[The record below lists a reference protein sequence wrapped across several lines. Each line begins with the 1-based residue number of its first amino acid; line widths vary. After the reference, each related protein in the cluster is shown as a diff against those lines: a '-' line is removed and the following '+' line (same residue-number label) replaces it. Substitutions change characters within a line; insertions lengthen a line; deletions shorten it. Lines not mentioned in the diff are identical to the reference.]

1 MSSSKNLEFK
11 KTAFLNKS
19 NSAFIEEMYLKFV
32 NNDPELPDS
41 WRKYF
46 KEVGDEDDII
56 VNEINGPSWSP
67 SKKVSINKKENFEN
81 QITEQNNDDIIKSNT
96 NSIKAVAM
104 IRSYRQRGH
113 LIAKLDP
120 LGLLKSDY
128 LEELHPESYG
138 FKKEDYQKKI
148 FLDNVTNKQY
158 SNINEILKFLKEK
171 YCGSLGYEY
180 MHISNPTERK
190 WFRDRVEKADDFN
203 FTQNGK
209 EAILNKLI
217 QAEGFE
223 KFLHTKYV
231 GTKRFGLDG
240 GESLIPALEQVIKI
254 GGQSNVKEVKIG
266 MSHRGR
272 LNVLANVLQK
282 SYKRIFNEFA
292 GEISSK
298 SKDDTGDVKYH
309 LGASSNREFDGNSV
323 HVSLTDNPSHL
334 EAVNPVVLGQTRA
347 KQFFHKDK
355 DRKKVIPI
363 LIHGD
368 AAFAGQGVVAECFA
382 MSGLPGHN
390 TGGTIHI
397 IVNNQIGFTTSPRFA
412 RSSPYPSDIAKM
424 VEAPIIHVNGDDPE
438 AVVYAARIATD
449 FRLKFNR
456 DVVIDLIC
464 YRRFGHNEG
473 DEPSFTQPLMYKKIR
488 SHPSTIKVYGEKLVS
503 EGSITNDYLNNSI
516 KKFKDLLDDQFKN
529 AKNYKP
535 KIEWFEGTWSRY
547 RPERGKDKRG
557 VTGSDTKKLRNISDK
572 INTIPSEINIHKTI
586 MKILDNRK
594 LSVSNGKGID
604 WSTAESLAF
613 GSLLEEGY
621 PVRLVGQDSGRGTF
635 SQRHSV
641 LRNQIDNSR
650 YIPLNNIS
658 NKQKNFE
665 IVDSFLSELAVLGF
679 EYGYSLV
686 EPNTLTIWEAQFGD
700 FANGAQVVIDQF
712 IASGERKWSRASG
725 LVMLLPHGYEGQGPE
740 HSSARLERFLQ
751 LCSNDNMQVMNCT
764 TPANYFHALRRQMHR
779 DFRKPLIIM
788 TPKSLLRHKHCVS
801 NLDDFSKKNSF
812 HRVLWDHAIDPK
824 VKGFIKLKK
833 PKKIEKVIL
842 CSGKVYFDLLEA
854 REKLEKNKDVKS
866 YILDLRNNPGGLLSQ
881 AIKISDFFLDNGEI
895 VSTKS
900 RKPSEN
906 RKWFAKKGDLTNGK
920 VLIVLI
926 NYGSASASEIV
937 AGALKDHK
945 RAILLGENSYGK
957 GSVQS
962 IIPLKNDG
970 AIRLTV
976 AKYYLPSG
984 KSISE
989 VGVSPDIEI
998 DEGNDDFRI
1007 KTETDN
1013 QLKYAIKLLK
1023 G

>member
-1 MSSSKNLEFK
+1 MSASKNLEYEK
-11 KTAFLNKS
+11 NSFLNKS
-19 NSAFIEEMYLKFV
+19 NSAFIERMYLKFIK
-32 NNDPELPDS
+32 NDPDLPDS
-41 WRKYF
+41 WRDYF
-46 KEVGDEDDII
+46 ERIGDELKII
-56 VNEINGPSWSP
+56 AKEINGPSWGP
-67 SKKVSINKKENFEN
+67 KRNDVNIDEL
-81 QITEQNNDDIIKSNT
+81 QNRIDKIDQKDNETDTNNYQKNISLSKSNE
-96 NSIKAVAM
+96 NSIKAVSM

-128 LEELHPESYG
+128 LDELHPESFG
-138 FKKEDYQKKI
+138 FKREDYKRKI
-148 FLDNVTNKQY
+148 YLGGVTNKRY
-158 SNINEILKFLKEK
+158 SNITEILGFLKK
-171 YCGSLGYEY
+171 TYCGTIGYEY

-190 WFRDRVEKADDFN
+190 WFRDRIELSKDNLN
-203 FTQNGK
+203 FTKNGK

-223 KFLHTKYV
+223 KFLHKKYV

-240 GESLIPALEQVIKI
+240 GESLIPALEQIIKI
-254 GGQSNVKEVKIG
+254 SGQSHVKEVKIG

-292 GEISSK
+292 GEFGTSS
-298 SKDDTGDVKYH
+298 DEEAGDVKYH

-347 KQFFHKDK
+347 KQYFHKDK
-355 DRKKVIPI
+355 ERKKVIPI

-424 VEAPIIHVNGDDPE
+424 VDAPIIHANGDDPE
-438 AVVYAARIATD
+438 AVVFAARIATD

-456 DVVIDLIC
+456 DVVVDLIC

-488 SHPSTIKVYGEKLVS
+488 SHPSTTEVYGKKLVDQNVISQEKLS
-503 EGSITNDYLNNSI
+503 SSIETFKNLLN
-516 KKFKDLLDDQFKN
+516 DQFKN
-529 AKNYKP
+529 AKDYKP
-535 KIEWFEGTWSRY
+535 KIAWFEGTWSAY
-547 RPERGKDKRG
+547 KPERGKDKRG
-557 VTGSDTKKLRNISDK
+557 VTGADTKKLLEISNK
-572 INTIPSEINIHKTI
+572 INSSSDELNLHKTI
-586 MKILDNRK
+586 VKILNSRK
-594 LSVSNGKGID
+594 EAVRNGSNID
-604 WSTAESLAF
+604 WSTAEALAF

-641 LRNQIDNSR
+641 LRNQKDNSR
-650 YIPLNNIS
+650 YVPLNNIS
-658 NKQKNFE
+658 KNQKQFE

-686 EPNTLTIWEAQFGD
+686 EPNTLTLWEAQFGD

-712 IASGERKWSRASG
+712 IASGERKWRRASG

-751 LCSNDNMQVMNCT
+751 LCSNDNMQIMNCT

-788 TPKSLLRHKHCVS
+788 TPKSLLRNKYCVS
-801 NLDDFSKKNSF
+801 NLEDFNKLNSF

-824 VKGFIKLKK
+824 TKGFIKLKK
-833 PKKIEKVIL
+833 SSEIRKVIL
-842 CSGKVYFDLLEA
+842 CSGKVYFDLLGA
-854 REKLEKNKDVKS
+854 REKLKKNDVILFRIEQLYPFPAKTLVKELKPYAKNAKFFWCQEEPKNMGAWFSVRDYIQWTLDNIKANNNQIS
-866 YILDLRNNPGGLLSQ
+866 YIGR
-881 AIKISDFFLDNGEI
+881 
-895 VSTKS
+895 
-900 RKPSEN
+900 
-906 RKWFAKKGDLTNGK
+906 
-920 VLIVLI
+920 
-926 NYGSASASEIV
+926 
-937 AGALKDHK
+937 
-945 RAILLGENSYGK
+945 
-957 GSVQS
+957 
-962 IIPLKNDG
+962 
-970 AIRLTV
+970 
-976 AKYYLPSG
+976 
-984 KSISE
+984 
-989 VGVSPDIEI
+989 SPDASPATGYAKRHISQQKEI
-998 DEGNDDFRI
+998 I
-1007 KTETDN
+1007 KKVFE
-1013 QLKYAIKLLK
+1013 
-1023 G
+1023 

>member
-1 MSSSKNLEFK
+1 MPSSKNIEFE
-11 KTAFLNKS
+11 KTSFLNKS
-19 NSAFIEEMYLKFV
+19 NSAFIEQMYLKFI
-32 NNDPELPDS
+32 NKDSDLPKSWKGYFEGIGEEL
-41 WRKYF
+41 
-46 KEVGDEDDII
+46 DII
-56 VNEINGPSWSP
+56 AKEINGPTWSP
-67 SKKVSINKKENFEN
+67 NKKRIDIGKIQKRVEENGISLSSKESNIEIN
-81 QITEQNNDDIIKSNT
+81 QKDLIKSNSE
-96 NSIKAVAM
+96 SIKAVAL

-120 LGLLKSDY
+120 LGLLKSEY
-128 LEELHPESYG
+128 LDELHPESYG

-148 FLDNVTNKQY
+148 YLDGVINKQH
-158 SNINEILKFLKEK
+158 SNIREILNFLKK
-171 YCGSLGYEY
+171 TYCGPIGYEY

-190 WFRDRVEKADDFN
+190 WFRDRVEKVEDALH
-203 FTQNGK
+203 FTKNGK
-209 EAILNKLI
+209 EAILKKLI

-240 GESLIPALEQVIKI
+240 GESLIPALEQIIKI
-254 GGQSNVKEVKIG
+254 GGQSSVKEVKIG

-292 GEISSK
+292 GEINLSSEEGA
-298 SKDDTGDVKYH
+298 GDVKYH

-355 DRKKVIPI
+355 ERKKVIPI

-390 TGGTIHI
+390 TGGTIHVI
-397 IVNNQIGFTTSPRFA
+397 INNQIGFTTSPRFA
-412 RSSPYPSDIAKM
+412 RSSPYPSDVAKM
-424 VEAPIIHVNGDDPE
+424 VDAPILHVNGDDPE
-438 AVVYAARIATD
+438 AAVYAARIATE

-488 SHPSTIKVYGEKLVS
+488 SHPSPVKVYGNKLVNENTIS
-503 EGSITNDYLNNSI
+503 KIDLNNFT
-516 KKFKDLLDDQFKN
+516 KNFKDLLDDQFKN

-535 KIEWFEGTWSRY
+535 KIEWFEGTWSAY
-547 RPERGKDKRG
+547 KPEKGKDKRG
-557 VTGSDTKKLRNISDK
+557 ISGVDTNKLLKISEK
-572 INTIPSEINIHKTI
+572 INSTPPDLNLHKTI
-586 MKILDNRK
+586 IKILNSRNETIK
-594 LSVSNGKGID
+594 KGRNID
-604 WSTAESLAF
+604 WSAAEALAF

-658 NKQKNFE
+658 NNQKKFE
-665 IVDSFLSELAVLGF
+665 VVDSFLSELAVLGF

-686 EPNTLTIWEAQFGD
+686 EPNTLTLWEAQFGD

-751 LCSNDNMQVMNCT
+751 MCSNDNMQVINCT

-779 DFRKPLIIM
+779 DFRKPLVIM
-788 TPKSLLRHKHCVS
+788 TPKSLLRNKYCVS
-801 NLDDFSKKNSF
+801 NLEDFDKKNSF
-812 HRVLWDHAIDPK
+812 HRIMWDHAIDPK
-824 VKGFIKLKK
+824 SSGFIKLKK
-833 PKKIEKVIL
+833 ISEIKKVIM
-842 CSGKVYFDLLEA
+842 CSGKVYFDLLNA
-854 REKLEKNKDVKS
+854 REKLKKNDIILYRIEQLYPFPAKTLVKELKPYAKNAKFYWCQEEPKNMGAWFSVRDYIQWTLDTIKANNGVIS
-866 YILDLRNNPGGLLSQ
+866 YIGRSPDASPATG
-881 AIKISDFFLDNGEI
+881 
-895 VSTKS
+895 
-900 RKPSEN
+900 
-906 RKWFAKKGDLTNGK
+906 FAKRHLAQQQEIINK
-920 VLIVLI
+920 VF
-926 NYGSASASEIV
+926 E
-937 AGALKDHK
+937 
-945 RAILLGENSYGK
+945 
-957 GSVQS
+957 
-962 IIPLKNDG
+962 
-970 AIRLTV
+970 
-976 AKYYLPSG
+976 
-984 KSISE
+984 
-989 VGVSPDIEI
+989 
-998 DEGNDDFRI
+998 
-1007 KTETDN
+1007 
-1013 QLKYAIKLLK
+1013 
-1023 G
+1023 